1 MGEHLMRVRE
11 RLEATLGGDVP
22 EARRLDVAR
31 ATVAELADEPTLLG
45 MLTELATGAE
55 TTAACARRS
64 YRDTLG
70 CQWRLLLID
79 GGYPYTLRLHAWRAS
94 GPDERLDIHNHRSAL
109 ASAVVRGELRSDLY
123 VSEGP
128 GGGSADGGVTV
139 TAYREQLSADGADW
153 LLLHRGSARL
163 RLVHTVRYVAG
174 ASYALG
180 PLALH
185 RAWCDPGSEALTLF
199 LETGTERRPHT
210 DVYSTVDRHPTAVH
224 KAALTQH
231 EFRSVLT
238 ALAASL
244 TDTGTAPAVG
254 GLSAW

>member
-1 MGEHLMRVRE
+1 MGEHLARARE
-11 RLEATLGGDVP
+11 HLEATLGGDVP
-22 EARRLDVAR
+22 EARRLDVGR
-31 ATVAELADEPTLLG
+31 AAVAELADETTLLG
-45 MLTELATGAE
+45 MLTELATGTE

-70 CQWRLLLID
+70 CQWRLLLVD
-79 GGYPYTLRLHAWRAS
+79 GGYPYTLRLHAWRAA

-109 ASAVVRGELRSDLY
+109 ASAVVRGELRSELY

-128 GGGSADGGVTV
+128 GEGSADDGGVTV

-153 LLLHRGSARL
+153 LLVHRGPTRL
-163 RLVHTVRYVAG
+163 RLVHTVGYVAG

-199 LETGTERRPHT
+199 LETGAERRPHT
-210 DVYSTVDRHPTAVH
+210 DVYSTAARHPTAVH
-224 KAALTQH
+224 KAALTER

-244 TDTGTAPAVG
+244 TNTASTGG
-254 GLSAW
+254 GLDAW

>member
-1 MGEHLMRVRE
+1 MDRVGEHLTRARE
-11 RLEATLGGDVP
+11 HLDAMLGGDVP
-22 EARRLDVAR
+22 EARRLDRAR
-31 ATVAELADEPTLLG
+31 ATVAELADATTLLG
-45 MLTELATGAE
+45 MLTELATGTQ

-70 CQWRLLLID
+70 CQWRLQLVD
-79 GGYPYTLRLHAWRAS
+79 GGYPYTLRLHAWRAT

-109 ASAVVRGELRSDLY
+109 ASAVVRGELLSDLY

-128 GGGSADGGVTV
+128 GDDSTDGGVTV
-139 TAYREQLSADGADW
+139 TAYREQLSADGAHW
-153 LLLHRGSARL
+153 LLLHRGPTRL

-210 DVYSTVDRHPTAVH
+210 DVYSTLDRHPTTVH
-224 KAALTQH
+224 KHALTER

-238 ALAASL
+238 SLAASL
-244 TDTGTAPAVG
+244 TDTAPPRG
-254 GLSAW
+254 GLEA

>member
-1 MGEHLMRVRE
+1 MGEHLTRARE
-11 RLEATLGGDVP
+11 ILRARLGGHVP

-31 ATVAELADEPTLLG
+31 ATVAELADAATLRV
-45 MLTELATGAE
+45 MLTELATGTE

-70 CQWRLLLID
+70 CRWRLLLID
-79 GGYPYTLRLHAWRAS
+79 GGYSCTLRLHAWRAA
-94 GPDERLDIHNHRSAL
+94 GPQERLDIHNHRSAL

-123 VSEGP
+123 VPQGP
-128 GGGSADGGVTV
+128 GDGCVDGGLTV

-153 LLLHRGSARL
+153 LLVPLGPSRL

-185 RAWCDPGSEALTLF
+185 RAWCDPGRDALTLF

-210 DVYSTVDRHPTAVH
+210 DVYSTVDRHAMAVH
-224 KAALTQH
+224 KAALTER

-238 ALAASL
+238 TLAASL
-244 TDTGTAPAVG
+244 TDTAPTQD
-254 GLSAW
+254 

>member
-1 MGEHLMRVRE
+1 MRARE
-11 RLEATLGGDVP
+11 RLEATLGGYVP
-22 EARRLDVAR
+22 EVRRLDVAR
-31 ATVAELADEPTLLG
+31 ATVTELADETTLLG
-45 MLTELATGAE
+45 ILTELATGTE

-70 CQWRLLLID
+70 CRWRLLLID
-79 GGYPYTLRLHAWRAS
+79 GGYPYTLRLHAWRTA
-94 GPDERLDIHNHRSAL
+94 GPDEKLDIHNHRSAL

-128 GGGSADGGVTV
+128 GDGSADGGVMV
-139 TAYREQLSADGADW
+139 TAYREQLSANGADW
-153 LLLHRGSARL
+153 LLVRRGPACL

-185 RAWCDPGSEALTLF
+185 RAWCDPGSTALTLF
-199 LETGTERRPHT
+199 LETGTKRRPHT

-224 KAALTQH
+224 KAALTQS
-231 EFRSVLT
+231 EFCLALT
-238 ALAASL
+238 TLAASL
-244 TDTGTAPAVG
+244 TDIAPVPG
-254 GLSAW
+254 GLDAW